1 MDRLLN
7 RLKIF
12 FLVLFGVGAAGI
24 GAYQW
29 FWVRPAKA
37 CAAQEAWWH
46 DGSRTCAH
54 PVFLSDITGR
64 PVGTKRT
71 PEQIEAARAKSG
83 LKRAA
88 QVEAEKTAAKG

>member
-24 GAYQW
+24 AAHQW

-37 CAAQEAWWH
+37 CAEAQAWWD
-46 DGSRTCAH
+46 DGSRTCAR

-71 PEQIEAARAKSG
+71 PEQIENARAKSG

-88 QVEAEKTAAKG
+88 HVETQPTAAR